1 MLAAMPTSEGA
12 AMTVE
17 SAGYGVRRMCIAFD
31 LERYSAGS
39 DAAQIEKQRAMMGMV
54 REACERGALE
64 RAHWLKQEQ
73 GDGELAVLPPGIDE
87 AHVITALWRE
97 FREGLHRY
105 NRHAN
110 AGARLRMRV
119 AVHEGITYIGENG
132 FAGTAINT
140 VCRLRDCHEA
150 KDALSGT
157 DGDLVLIASDRIYQD
172 VICGHDALDLPASAF
187 VETPVDIPDK
197 GFRAT
202 AYMFSGVAAHPGAS
216 ADAAP
221 VPGAPRSD
229 LGAPDERAQSGQA
242 TGGSIVIS
250 GANPKMRDAVT
261 GVVHHHYEA
270 GVER

>member
-1 MLAAMPTSEGA
+1 
-12 AMTVE
+12 MTAE
-17 SAGYGVRRMCIAFD
+17 TAGHGVRRMCLAFD
-31 LERYSAGS
+31 LERYSAGN
-39 DAAQIEKQRAMMGMV
+39 DADQIEKQRAMMIMV
-54 REACERGALE
+54 REACDRGALE

-97 FREGLHRY
+97 FRHGLDRY
-105 NRHAN
+105 NRRAS
-110 AGARLRMRV
+110 ARARLRMRV

-172 VICGHDALDLPASAF
+172 VIYGHDAIDLPVSAF
-187 VETPVDIPDK
+187 VETIIDIPDK
-197 GFRAT
+197 GFHAV
-202 AYMFSGVAAHPGAS
+202 AYIFSDSAPRPGS
-216 ADAAP
+216 PSDA
-221 VPGAPRSD
+221 VPDPGEPRRDHGAPN
-229 LGAPDERAQSGQA
+229 ERVPRAQA

-250 GANPKMRDAVT
+250 GANPTMRDVVT
-261 GVVHHHYEA
+261 GTVHHQYED
-270 GVER
+270 RR